1 MECFLADYNYG
12 RVRGVDEMA
21 LDANVQLGLAH
32 LGTTKAANLNQD
44 LRRYEAKEFIALLV
58 NYMQNDWLALG
69 RSTSYYFRRSAGVS
83 TMYGPL
89 MVEEREKKVRERAA
103 RDKIAPAIAPDVIL
117 DTASEAPNQTM
128 KRVVA
133 VNKSLKRVCKRRGQV
148 EFYEFVINPKSFSQT
163 IENIFHLSF
172 SVKQG
177 FAKLSVAPD
186 GRLMVAPSKPTEQA
200 EDGNPIASN
209 QAVMSMS
216 MAMWRRIV
224 TELELTDALIEPH
237 ADVVTDEYLPPSV
250 SHAVESGV
258 AAEPPRSQARKKK
271 RAATTQRDVSED
283 EESAVDPSAVAALA
297 QNDDASVD
305 NGVAP
310 RQAKKRNTQQLDD
323 DATQ

>member
-1 MECFLADYNYG
+1 
-12 RVRGVDEMA
+12 MA
-21 LDANVQLGLAH
+21 LDASVQRGLAN

-44 LRRYEAKEFIALLV
+44 MRRYEAKEFIALLV

-89 MVEEREKKVRERAA
+89 MVEEREKRVRERAA
-103 RDKIAPAIAPDVIL
+103 RDKIETAIAPDVIL

-128 KRVVA
+128 RRVVA
-133 VNKSLKRVCKRRGQV
+133 VNRSLKRVCKRRESV

-186 GRLMVAPSKPTEQA
+186 GRLMVAPARPTQQA
-200 EDGNPIASN
+200 EEGNGNAIPSN

-216 MAMWRRIV
+216 MAMWRHIV
-224 TELELTDALIEPH
+224 AELQLTEALIEPH
-237 ADVVTDEYLPPSV
+237 ADVVTDDYLPPSV
-250 SHAVESGV
+250 SQAVESGV
-258 AAEPPRSQARKKK
+258 SAEPPRSQARKKK
-271 RAATTQRDVSED
+271 RAASTQRDQSDDD
-283 EESAVDPSAVAALA
+283 EESAVDPAAVAALA
-297 QNDDASVD
+297 HNDDASAD
-305 NGVAP
+305 NGVGA
-310 RQAKKRNTQQLDD
+310 RRAKKRNTQLDDD